1 MIPTWTGGR
10 DMSAS
15 VSTATGSLA
24 FRPVGPGFA
33 AEIIGFDIAAPIT
46 PDAAETL
53 RAAYRQ
59 YQVLVLRGQPVS
71 PDQQQRF
78 GEVFGTT
85 EIREYNKVQPKDGYS
100 SHVSNVLPD
109 GVFGQGELR
118 LHMDQLFFPE
128 PLAALMLYAIDI
140 PAEGG
145 DTLFCDTSQ
154 VLAAMPAALRDRIA
168 TLTART
174 GRHYD
179 AETAQ
184 RYNVSIA
191 PETIV
196 HNDHKLV
203 WQEPETG
210 RRSLWIGR
218 RELTRSIAGMADDAA
233 QALLDEVRDCINAS
247 TAIYRHK
254 WRPDDLVLWN
264 NRTLQHA
271 REPFDNSQ
279 PRTLRRTALMA
290 RAA

>member
-1 MIPTWTGGR
+1 
-10 DMSAS
+10 MSAS
-15 VSTATGSLA
+15 FSTATSSLG
-24 FRPVGPGFA
+24 FRPLGPGFA
-33 AEIIGFDIAAPIT
+33 AEIEGFDIAAPVS
-46 PDAAETL
+46 PAAAEAL
-53 RAAYRQ
+53 RAAYRRH
-59 YQVLVLRGQPVS
+59 QVLVLRGQAVS
-71 PDQQQRF
+71 PEQQQRF
-78 GEVFGTT
+78 GEIFGSV

-100 SHVSNVLPD
+100 SHVSNVLAD

-128 PLAALMLYAIDI
+128 PLAALMLYAIEV

-154 VLAAMPAALRDRIA
+154 VLAAMPAALRERIA
-168 TLTART
+168 GLTART

-179 AETAQ
+179 TETAQ

-203 WQEPETG
+203 WREPETG
-210 RRSLWIGR
+210 REALWIGR
-218 RELTRSIAGMADDAA
+218 RELTRSIHGMAEDEA
-233 QALLDEVRDCINAS
+233 QALLDQVRARINAS
-247 TAIYRHK
+247 PAIYRHK
-254 WRPDDLVLWN
+254 WRPHDLVLWN

>member
-1 MIPTWTGGR
+1 
-10 DMSAS
+10 MSAS
-15 VSTATGSLA
+15 FSTVTSSLG
-24 FRPVGPGFA
+24 FRPLGPGFA
-33 AEIIGFDIAAPIT
+33 AEITGFDIGAQTSPAT
-46 PDAAETL
+46 AEAL

-59 YQVLVLRGQPVS
+59 HQVLVLRGQAVS

-78 GEVFGTT
+78 GEIFGTT
-85 EIREYNKVQPKDGYS
+85 EIREYNKVKPKDGYS

-128 PLAALMLYAIDI
+128 PLAALMLYAIEV
-140 PAEGG
+140 PSEGG

-154 VLAAMPAALRDRIA
+154 VLAAMPAELRQRISG
-168 TLTART
+168 LTART

-203 WQEPETG
+203 WREPETG
-210 RRSLWIGR
+210 RQALWIGR
-218 RELTRSIAGMADDAA
+218 RELTRIVHGLAEDAA
-233 QALLDEVRDCINAS
+233 QALLDQVRACINAS
-247 TAIYRHK
+247 PAIYRHK
-254 WRPDDLVLWN
+254 WRPHDLVLWN